1 MNSAGGASG
10 LRLLQAIA
18 GGEHGGA
25 EAFFVRL
32 ALALARAGVDQ
43 QILARSG
50 RPWITALRDG
60 GLYPVTLPFGGWTDF
75 KTRRAF
81 GREIKSFAPN
91 VVLTWMNRASHL
103 CPASVA
109 GHRFTHVARLG
120 GYYDLKYYNSCDHL
134 IGNTEDIVRYVRTEL
149 WPTERSHYIPNFVSA
164 EPAPALP
171 RGELDTPRHAPLVLA
186 LGRLHVNKAFDQ
198 LLHALAELPNT
209 YLWIAGDGLLK
220 AELCGLAD
228 RLGIAGRVRFLGW
241 REDVGALLA
250 AANILVCPS
259 RIEPLGNVV
268 IEAWAHG
275 TPVIAAA
282 AAGPMSLITP
292 GETGL
297 LVPLEDAPALATS
310 IRTLIDNPELAVR
323 LAESGRAA
331 YAETYTEAAVV
342 RRYLDFF
349 KQVRS

>member
-1 MNSAGGASG
+1 MNSTGGASG

-32 ALALARAGVDQ
+32 ALALDRAGVDQ
-43 QILARSG
+43 HILVRDG
-50 RPWITALRDG
+50 RPWISALRDG
-60 GLYPVTLPFGGWTDF
+60 GLQPVALPFGGWTDF
-75 KTRRAF
+75 TTRRAF
-81 GREIKSFAPN
+81 GREIKAFSPH

-103 CPASVA
+103 CPARVA
-109 GHRFTHVARLG
+109 GHSFTHVARLG
-120 GYYDLKYYNSCDHL
+120 GYYDLKYYTSCDHL
-134 IGNTEDIVRYVRTEL
+134 IGNTEDIVRYVRSEL
-149 WPTERSHYIPNFVSA
+149 WPAERSHYIANFVAA
-164 EPAPALP
+164 EPALAVA
-171 RGELDTPRHAPLVLA
+171 RAELETPDRAPLVLA

-198 LLHALAELPNT
+198 LLHALTELPDT
-209 YLWIAGDGLLK
+209 YVWIAGDGPLK
-220 AELCGLAD
+220 AELHALAES
-228 RLGIAGRVRFLGW
+228 LGVAARVRFLGW

-250 AANILVCPS
+250 AADIFVCPS

-275 TPVIAAA
+275 TPVVAAA

-310 IRTLIDNPELAVR
+310 IRTLTDNPELAAR
-323 LAESGRAA
+323 LAEAGRAA
-331 YAETYTEAAVV
+331 YAVTYTEETIV

-349 KQVRS
+349 EQVRS

>member
-1 MNSAGGASG
+1 MNSAGGVSD
-10 LRLLQAIA
+10 LRLLQAIS

-32 ALALARAGVDQ
+32 ALALDRAGVDQ
-43 QILARSG
+43 KILARSG
-50 RPWITALRDG
+50 RPWVVALRDG
-60 GLYPVTLPFGGWTDF
+60 GLHPVMLPFGGWTDF

-103 CPASVA
+103 CPERVS
-109 GHRFTHVARLG
+109 GRSFTHVARLG

-134 IGNTEDIVRYVRTEL
+134 IGNTEDIVRYVRAEH

-164 EPAPALP
+164 EPIPALA
-171 RGELDTPRHAPLVLA
+171 RAQFETPCDAPLVLA

-198 LLHALAELPNT
+198 LLHALAELPDT
-209 YLWIAGDGLLK
+209 FLWIAGDGPLK
-220 AELCGLAD
+220 SELRSVAD
-228 RLGIAGRVRFLGW
+228 RLGIAARVHFLGW

-250 AANILVCPS
+250 AADILVCPS

-268 IEAWAHG
+268 IEAWAHS

-282 AAGPMSLITP
+282 AVGPMSLITP

-310 IRTLIDNPELAVR
+310 IRTLIDNPELAAR
-323 LAESGRAA
+323 LAKSGRTA
-331 YAETYTEAAVV
+331 YAETYTEEAIV

-349 KQVRS
+349 EQVRS

>member
-1 MNSAGGASG
+1 MNSTGGASG

-43 QILARSG
+43 HILVRDG
-50 RPWITALRDG
+50 RPWVSALRDG
-60 GLYPVTLPFGGWTDF
+60 GLQPVALPFGGWTDF
-75 KTRRAF
+75 TTRRAF
-81 GREIKSFAPN
+81 GREIQAFSPH

-103 CPASVA
+103 CPAKVA
-109 GHRFTHVARLG
+109 GHSFTHVARLG
-120 GYYDLKYYNSCDHL
+120 GYYDLKYYTSCDHL
-134 IGNTEDIVRYVRTEL
+134 IGNTEDIVRYVRREL
-149 WPTERSHYIPNFVSA
+149 WPAERSHYIPNFVAA
-164 EPAPALP
+164 EPASAAA
-171 RGELDTPRHAPLVLA
+171 RAELETPDRAPLVLA

-198 LLHALAELPNT
+198 LLHALTELPDS
-209 YLWIAGDGLLK
+209 YVWIAGDGPLK
-220 AELCGLAD
+220 AELHALAES
-228 RLGIAGRVRFLGW
+228 LGVAARVRFLGW

-250 AANILVCPS
+250 AADIFVCPS

-275 TPVIAAA
+275 TPVVAAA

-310 IRTLIDNPELAVR
+310 IRTLIDNPELAAR
-323 LAESGRAA
+323 LVEAGRAA
-331 YAETYTEAAVV
+331 YAETYTEAAIV

-349 KQVRS
+349 EQVRS